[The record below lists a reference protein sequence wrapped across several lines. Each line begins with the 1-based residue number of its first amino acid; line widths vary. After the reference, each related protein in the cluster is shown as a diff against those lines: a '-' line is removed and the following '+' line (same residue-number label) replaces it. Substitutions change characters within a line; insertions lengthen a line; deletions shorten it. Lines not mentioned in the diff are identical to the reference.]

1 MSRRRSPLAPISGN
15 QRRGPDLYLSLRGKI
30 VTLKES
36 SVTTSTIARLSLPRS
51 TIQSTLD
58 LDELRNNGESQPRIG
73 RPLSYT
79 PSDER
84 RILRIVRAHP
94 KLTYRELL
102 SQLGLE
108 IHPNTVKKILKE
120 YRIQNWKCKHRPFLT
135 PALAAKRLAW
145 CLEHKDWRTKE

>member
-15 QRRGPDLYLSLRGKI
+15 QRRGPDLSPYLRGKI
-30 VTLKES
+30 VTLKECG
-36 SVTTSTIARLSLPRS
+36 VTTSAIAKRLSLPRS

-120 YRIQNWKCKHRPFLT
+120 HGIQNWKCS
-135 PALAAKRLAW
+135 AASPY
-145 CLEHKDWRTKE
+145 TGFGS